1 MGLAIG
7 GTLVAVW
14 TLVVE
19 VILPQQ
25 RMLLRGVFDWGVA
38 RLMLTGI
45 CYFFPNWRHASFAC
59 AALTLPAAVLILL
72 FFPESPTWLHSKGRI
87 EDMRKSERWIAR
99 IAGVEYKEEEKPT
112 LVKGLSLRELI
123 RNPQWLRRISVLWFM
138 WFTAAIST
146 FAIDLNGSTLSG
158 DLFLNQL
165 LFSIITMLS
174 KNVLLAVD
182 TLHPTFNRRNLHQY
196 SQAIAI
202 LCAATLTLLL
212 LFRNGQSVWMLVLNL
227 IAILFLEYT
236 WDACY
241 LCSVESI
248 PSNMRATSLGTCSLA
263 ARVGMVLSP
272 VLTFLNS
279 TWAPSAYL
287 AVVLLGAVNL
297 AISRQWLLETKGV
310 KLDEVAITDAD
321 GCPSTDKHAETDK
334 GERAGML
341 SRNGT

>member
-1 MGLAIG
+1 MGLVIG

-19 VILPQQ
+19 VVLPQQ

-38 RLMLTGI
+38 RFMLTGI
-45 CYFFPNWRHASFAC
+45 CYFLPNWRHASFAC
-59 AALTLPAAVLILL
+59 AALTLPAALLILL
-72 FFPESPTWLHSKGRI
+72 FVPESPTWLHSKGRI
-87 EDMRKSERWIAR
+87 EDMRKSERWIAQ
-99 IAGVEYKEEEKPT
+99 IAGVEYTEEEKPPI
-112 LVKGLSLRELI
+112 VKGLSLSELI
-123 RNPQWLRRISVLWFM
+123 RNPQWLQRISVLWFM
-138 WFTAAIST
+138 WFTAAISAY
-146 FAIDLNGSTLSG
+146 AIDLNGSNLSG

-165 LFSIITMLS
+165 LFSINTMLS

-182 TLHPTFNRRNLHQY
+182 TMYPTFNRRNLHQH

-202 LCAATLTLLL
+202 VCAATLTLLV
-212 LFRNGQSVWMLVLNL
+212 LFHNGQSVWMLVLNL
-227 IAILFLEYT
+227 ITILFLEYT

-272 VLTFLNS
+272 ALIFLNS
-279 TWAPSAYL
+279 AWAPSAYL

-297 AISRQWLLETKGV
+297 AVSRRWLVETKGV
-310 KLDEVAITDAD
+310 NLDEVAITDAD
-321 GCPSTDKHAETDK
+321 GCPNSDKNAEIDKSEKGGTLSQSST
-334 GERAGML
+334 
-341 SRNGT
+341 